1 MSQLTNPITL
11 CFLLALLS
19 HNYIYAQPDSISY
32 VFQDAIENAVAANDD
47 NAFDY
52 DTEFESLQDF
62 IRHPININKAVQ
74 SDFEQLKLLSND
86 QISAILKHRNQ
97 QGLYFTL
104 YELQSVLDLNTIQR
118 ILPFITVDNDLNDYQ
133 LPVNQWFKRGK
144 NDVFVRLDRR
154 LEKSKGFLRP
164 ESGSNTPKGINEGA
178 YLGDANKLYARY
190 RYSFGNKLSYG
201 ITLEKDAGERL
212 NSKLDFVSFHFQI
225 NNMYKGL
232 KALCLGDYSVSLGQG
247 LIHEN
252 GFSLGKSAMVLSIEK
267 NAPPIKRYSSSNEA
281 NFLRG
286 AAAHFDLSQFLGGKR
301 GNTEGVFFAS
311 YRQRDGNVVNRINA
325 QSLDDT
331 LAISA
336 LQAVGLHRTNAE
348 LDDKNAVNLLTLGG
362 RILRIT
368 RRGSIALNTVFNQ
381 FDKAIQPRDE
391 PYNRHVFKGKNL
403 LNIST
408 DYKWT
413 YKNVHLFGET
423 ALSDNLGYATL
434 NGLLLGLDKR
444 LSFSAL
450 HRFFS
455 LKYQA
460 LNAQPFSESS
470 KINDE
475 SGVYLGLEYKLSKR
489 FIVSAYAD
497 FWQHQWWR
505 FRVDAPSNG
514 HEYFFKS
521 AFKFKNTEGYVQLK
535 TKTKQENTTR
545 ADSSKVNQ
553 IMDKTKAQIRFHF
566 QNKLTKHLTL
576 RNRLELSSY
585 QDEEQSKGFVVWQD
599 IIWKGTLTPKRTDDP
614 LSITSRLAFFDTDNY
629 QSAIYAFEN
638 DLMYNFN
645 VQPYYYRGTRFYIN
659 VGYSFN
665 KNMLL
670 ECRIARTHLTN
681 KNTFG
686 SGLDEIKGNHRTDV
700 KMQAHFSF

>member
-11 CFLLALLS
+11 CVLLALLS
-19 HNYIYAQPDSISY
+19 HNYMYAQPDSISF
-32 VFQDAIENAVAANDD
+32 VFQDAIENAVAANED
-47 NAFDY
+47 NPFEY

-62 IRHPININKAVQ
+62 IRHPININKAAQ
-74 SDFEQLKLLSND
+74 SDFEQLKLLTTE
-86 QISAILKHRNQ
+86 QIIAILKHRNQ

-118 ILPFITVDNDLNDYQ
+118 ILPFITVDNDLADYQ
-133 LPVNQWFKRGK
+133 LPLNQWFKRGK
-144 NDVFVRLDRR
+144 NDVFVRWDRR
-154 LEKSKGFLRP
+154 LEKAKGFLKP
-164 ESGSNTPKGINEGA
+164 ESGSNTEGV

-212 NSKLDFVSFHFQI
+212 NSKLDFISFHFQI

-232 KALCLGDYSVSLGQG
+232 KTLCLGDYSVSLGQG

-252 GFSLGKSAMVLSIEK
+252 GFNLGKSALVLSTEK
-267 NAPPIKRYSSSNEA
+267 TAPPIKRYSSSNEA

-286 AAAHFDLSQFLGGKR
+286 AAVHFDLSHFLEEKR
-301 GNTEGVFFAS
+301 GTTEGVLFAS
-311 YRQRDGNVVNRINA
+311 YRQRDGNLIKPLTIDSSDN
-325 QSLDDT
+325 T
-331 LAISA
+331 LVISA
-336 LQAVGLHRTNAE
+336 LQSVGFHRTRSE
-348 LDDKNAVNLLTLGG
+348 IEDKNAVNLLTFGG
-362 RILRIT
+362 RILRTT

-413 YKNVHLFGET
+413 YQNVHLFGET

-455 LKYQA
+455 LKYQT

-475 SGVYLGLEYKLSKR
+475 NGLYLGLEYKLSKR
-489 FIVSAYAD
+489 FMMSAYAD

-505 FRVDAPSNG
+505 FRVDVPSNG
-514 HEYFFKS
+514 HEYFIKS
-521 AFKFKNTEGYVQLK
+521 AFKFKNTEGYIQLK

-545 ADSSKVNQ
+545 SDSSKVNQ
-553 IMDKTKAQIRFHF
+553 IMDKTKTQIRFHF
-566 QNKLTKHLTL
+566 QNSITKHLIL
-576 RNRLELSSY
+576 RNRLELSAY
-585 QDEEQSKGFVVWQD
+585 QDERYSKGFVVWQD

-645 VQPYYYRGTRFYIN
+645 VQPYYYRGTRFYVNI
-659 VGYSFN
+659 GYNAN

-670 ECRIARTHLTN
+670 ECRVARTHLTN
-681 KNTFG
+681 KNTIG

-700 KMQAHFSF
+700 KMQVHFSF

>member
-1 MSQLTNPITL
+1 MRQLTPIKL

-19 HNYIYAQPDSISY
+19 HNYMYAQPDSISY
-32 VFQDAIENAVAANDD
+32 VFQDAIENAVAANED
-47 NAFDY
+47 NPFEY

-62 IRHPININKAVQ
+62 IRHPININKAAQ
-74 SDFEQLKLLSND
+74 SDFEQLKLLTTE
-86 QISAILKHRNQ
+86 QITAILKHRNQ

-104 YELQSVLDLNTIQR
+104 FELQSVLDLNTIHR

-133 LPVNQWFKRGK
+133 LPLNQWFKRGK

-154 LEKSKGFLRP
+154 LEKSKGYKNDAVT
-164 ESGSNTPKGINEGA
+164 EGSF
-178 YLGDANKLYARY
+178 LGDANKLYTRY

-212 NSKLDFVSFHFQI
+212 NSRLDFVSFHFQI

-232 KALCLGDYSVSLGQG
+232 KSLCLGDYSVSLGQG

-252 GFSLGKSAMVLSIEK
+252 GFNLGKSAMVLSVEK
-267 NAPPIKRYSSSNEA
+267 TTPPIKRYSSSNEA

-286 AAAHFDLSQFLGGKR
+286 AAAHFDLSRFLGGKR
-301 GNTEGVFFAS
+301 GNTEGVLFAS
-311 YRQRDGNVVNRINA
+311 YRQRDGNLIKPLTLD
-325 QSLDDT
+325 SLDNT
-331 LAISA
+331 LVISV
-336 LQAVGLHRTNAE
+336 LQSVGFHRTRPE
-348 LDDKNAVNLLTLGG
+348 IEDKNAVNLLTLGG
-362 RILRIT
+362 RILRTT

-413 YKNVHLFGET
+413 YQNVHLFGET

-434 NGLLLGLDKR
+434 NGLVLGVDKR
-444 LSFSAL
+444 LSFNIL

-475 SGVYLGLEYKLSKR
+475 NGVYVGLEYKLSKR
-489 FIVSAYAD
+489 FTMSAYAD

-514 HEYFFKS
+514 HEYFIKS
-521 AFKFKNTEGYVQLK
+521 AFKFKNTEGYVQVR
-535 TKTKQENTTR
+535 TKTKQENVTR
-545 ADSSKVNQ
+545 PDSSKVNQ

-566 QNKLTKHLTL
+566 QNKLSKHLTL
-576 RNRLELSSY
+576 RNRLELSAY
-585 QDEEQSKGFVVWQD
+585 QDDEQSKGFVIWQD
-599 IIWKGTLTPKRTDDP
+599 IIWKGTLSSKRTDDP

-659 VGYSFN
+659 IGYNFN

-670 ECRIARTHLTN
+670 ECRLARTHLTN

-700 KMQAHFSF
+700 KMQVHFSF

>member
-1 MSQLTNPITL
+1 MSKLTNPTTL

-19 HNYIYAQPDSISY
+19 HTYTYAQPDSISY
-32 VFQDAIENAVAANDD
+32 VFQDAIENAVAANED
-47 NAFDY
+47 NPFEY

-62 IRHPININKAVQ
+62 IRHPININKAAQ
-74 SDFEQLKLLSND
+74 SDFEQLKLLSSE
-86 QISAILKHRNQ
+86 QITAILNHRLQ

-104 YELQSVLDLNTIQR
+104 FELQSVLDINTIHR
-118 ILPFITVDNDLNDYQ
+118 ILPFITVDNDLDDYQ

-144 NDVFVRLDRR
+144 NDIFVRMDRR
-154 LEKSKGFLRP
+154 LEKSKGFLKP
-164 ESGSNTPKGINEGA
+164 ENGLNTEGV
-178 YLGDANKLYARY
+178 YTGGANKLYTRY

-201 ITLEKDAGERL
+201 ITLEKDAGEHL
-212 NSKLDFVSFHFQI
+212 NPQLDFVSFHFQI

-286 AAAHFDLSQFLGGKR
+286 AAAHFDLSRFLGEKR
-301 GNTEGVFFAS
+301 GNTEGVLFAS
-311 YRQRDGNVVNRINA
+311 YRQRDGNIINRINA

-336 LQAVGLHRTNAE
+336 LQTVGLHRTNSE
-348 LDDKNAVNLLTLGG
+348 IEDKNAVNLLTLGG
-362 RILRIT
+362 RILRTT
-368 RRGSIALNTVFNQ
+368 RRGSIALNSVFNQ

-413 YKNVHLFGET
+413 YKNMHLFGET

-434 NGLLLGLDKR
+434 NGLLIGVDKR

-475 SGVYLGLEYKLSKR
+475 SGVYVGLEYKLNRR

-514 HEYFFKS
+514 HEYFLKS

-535 TKTKQENTTR
+535 TKTKQENITR
-545 ADSSKVNQ
+545 PDSSKVNQ

-566 QNKLTKHLTL
+566 QNKLTKQLTL
-576 RNRLELSSY
+576 RNRLELSAY
-585 QDEEQSKGFVVWQD
+585 QDENKSKGFVIWQD
-599 IIWKGTLTPKRTDDP
+599 VIWKGTLTAKRTDDP

-645 VQPYYYRGTRFYIN
+645 VQPYYYRGTRFYVNI
-659 VGYSFN
+659 GYNFN
-665 KNMLL
+665 KNMLI
-670 ECRIARTHLTN
+670 ECRLARTHLTN
-681 KNTFG
+681 KNTLG

-700 KMQAHFSF
+700 KIQMHFSF

>member
-1 MSQLTNPITL
+1 MRLLHYPITL
-11 CFLLALLS
+11 CLLLALLS
-19 HNYIYAQPDSISY
+19 NNYTHAQPDSISY
-32 VFQDAIENAVAANDD
+32 VFQDAIENAVAANED
-47 NAFDY
+47 NPFEY

-62 IRHPININKAVQ
+62 IRHPININKAAQ
-74 SDFEQLKLLSND
+74 TDFEQLKLLTTE
-86 QISAILKHRNQ
+86 QITAILNHRNQ

-104 YELQSVLDLNTIQR
+104 YELQSVLDLNTIHR
-118 ILPFITVDNDLNDYQ
+118 ILPFITVDNDLDDYQ
-133 LPVNQWFKRGK
+133 LALNQWFKRGK
-144 NDVFVRLDRR
+144 NDVFVRMDRR
-154 LEKSKGFLRP
+154 LEKSKGFLKSDG
-164 ESGSNTPKGINEGA
+164 SG

-212 NSKLDFVSFHFQI
+212 NSRLDFASFHFQI
-225 NNMYKGL
+225 NNMYKRL
-232 KALCLGDYSVSLGQG
+232 KTLCLGDYSVSLGQG

-286 AAAHFDLSQFLGGKR
+286 VAAHFDLSSLFGEKR
-301 GNTEGVFFAS
+301 GSVIARHEATEGVVFAS
-311 YRQRDGNVVNRINA
+311 YRQRDGNLVKRIDA
-325 QSLDDT
+325 QNLDD
-331 LAISA
+331 LSAISA
-336 LQAVGLHRTNAE
+336 LQTIGFHRTRLE
-348 LDDKNAVNLLTLGG
+348 IDDKNAVNLLTLGG
-362 RILRIT
+362 RILRTT

-381 FDKAIQPRDE
+381 FDKTIQPRVK
-391 PYNRHVFKGKNL
+391 PYNDFTFKGKNL

-413 YKNVHLFGET
+413 YQNVHLFGET

-434 NGLLLGLDKR
+434 NGLVLGLDKR

-475 SGVYLGLEYKLSKR
+475 NGLYLGLEYKLSKR
-489 FIVSAYAD
+489 LIVSAYAD

-514 HEYFFKS
+514 HEYFIKS
-521 AFKFKNTEGYVQLK
+521 AFKFKNTEGYLQVR
-535 TKTKQENTTR
+535 TKTKQENATR
-545 ADSSKVNQ
+545 SDSSKVNQ
-553 IMDKTKAQIRFHF
+553 IMDKTKTQIRFHF
-566 QNKLTKHLTL
+566 QNSLTKHLIL
-576 RNRLELSSY
+576 RNRLELSAY
-585 QDEEQSKGFVVWQD
+585 QDDEQSKGFVIWQD
-599 IIWKGTLTPKRTDDP
+599 IIWKGTLSSKRTDDP

-659 VGYSFN
+659 VGYNFN

-670 ECRIARTHLTN
+670 ECRLARTHLTN
-681 KNTFG
+681 QNTIG

-700 KMQAHFSF
+700 KMQVQFSF

>member
-11 CFLLALLS
+11 CFFLALSS
-19 HNYIYAQPDSISY
+19 HNCVQAQPDSISY
-32 VFQDAIENAVAANDD
+32 VFQDAIENAVAANED
-47 NAFDY
+47 NPFEY

-62 IRHPININKAVQ
+62 IRHPININKATQ
-74 SDFEQLKLLSND
+74 SDFEQLKLLTPE
-86 QISAILKHRNQ
+86 QIIAILKHRNQ

-104 YELQSVLDLNTIQR
+104 YELQSVLELTTIQR

-133 LPVNQWFKRGK
+133 LPLNQWFKRGK
-144 NDVFVRLDRR
+144 NDVFVRIDRR
-154 LEKSKGFLRP
+154 LEKSKGYKKD
-164 ESGSNTPKGINEGA
+164 GATEGV

-201 ITLEKDAGERL
+201 MTLEKDAGERF
-212 NSKLDFVSFHFQI
+212 NPKLDFVSFHFQI

-232 KALCLGDYSVSLGQG
+232 KTLCLGDYSVSLGQG

-252 GFSLGKSAMVLSIEK
+252 GFNLGKSALVLSTEK
-267 NAPPIKRYSSSNEA
+267 IAPPVKRYSSSNEA

-286 AAAHFDLSQFLGGKR
+286 AAAHFDLSSLFGGKR
-301 GNTEGVFFAS
+301 GNTEGVLFAS
-311 YRQRDGNVVNRINA
+311 YRQRDGNLIKPLTIDSSDNA
-325 QSLDDT
+325 LI
-331 LAISA
+331 ISA
-336 LQAVGLHRTNAE
+336 LQSVGFHRTRAE
-348 LDDKNAVNLLTLGG
+348 IEDKNAVNLLTLGG
-362 RILRIT
+362 RIFHTI

-391 PYNRHVFKGKNL
+391 PYNRHAFKGKNL

-423 ALSDNLGYATL
+423 ALSDNLAYATL
-434 NGLLLGLDKR
+434 NGLILGLDKR

-475 SGVYLGLEYKLSKR
+475 NGLYIGLEYKLSKR
-489 FIVSAYAD
+489 FIISAYAD

-514 HEYFFKS
+514 HEYFVKS
-521 AFKFKNTEGYVQLK
+521 AFKFKNTEGYIQLK

-545 ADSSKVNQ
+545 PDSAKINQ
-553 IMDKTKAQIRFHF
+553 IMDKTKAQMRFHF

-576 RNRLELSSY
+576 RNRLELSAY
-585 QDEEQSKGFVVWQD
+585 QDEQQSKGFVIWQD
-599 IIWKGTLTPKRTDDP
+599 IIWKGTLTAKRTDDP

-659 VGYSFN
+659 VGYHFN

-670 ECRIARTHLTN
+670 ECRLARTHLTN
-681 KNTFG
+681 KNTIG

-700 KMQAHFSF
+700 KVQVHFSF

>member
-118 ILPFITVDNDLNDYQ
+118 ILPFITVDNDLDDYQ
-133 LPVNQWFKRGK
+133 LPLNQWFKRGK

-154 LEKSKGFLRP
+154 LEKSKGYKKS
-164 ESGSNTPKGINEGA
+164 ENGSNTEGS
-178 YLGDANKLYARY
+178 YLGNANKLYTRY

-212 NSKLDFVSFHFQI
+212 NPQLDFVSFHFQI

-252 GFSLGKSAMVLSIEK
+252 GFSLGKSAMVLSVEK

-286 AAAHFDLSQFLGGKR
+286 AAAHFDLSSLFGEKR
-301 GNTEGVFFAS
+301 SSASARHENTEGVLFAS
-311 YRQRDGNVVNRINA
+311 YRQRDGNIVNRIDA
-325 QSLDDT
+325 QSVDDT

-336 LQAVGLHRTNAE
+336 LQTVGLHRTNVE
-348 LDDKNAVNLLTLGG
+348 IEDKNAVNLLTFGG
-362 RILRIT
+362 RILRT
-368 RRGSIALNTVFNQ
+368 TKRGSIALNTVFNQ

-391 PYNRHVFKGKNL
+391 PYNRHVFKGKSL

-413 YKNVHLFGET
+413 YQNVHLFGET
-423 ALSDNLGYATL
+423 ALSDNLAYATL

-475 SGVYLGLEYKLSKR
+475 NGVYVGLEYKLSKR
-489 FIVSAYAD
+489 FTMSAYAD

-514 HEYFFKS
+514 HEYFIKS
-521 AFKFKNTEGYVQLK
+521 AFRFKNTEGYVQVR
-535 TKTKQENTTR
+535 TKTKQENATR

-553 IMDKTKAQIRFHF
+553 IMDKTKTQIRFHF
-566 QNKLTKHLTL
+566 QNKLSKNLTL
-576 RNRLELSSY
+576 RNRLELSAY
-585 QDEEQSKGFVVWQD
+585 QDEEKSNGFVIWQD
-599 IIWKGTLTPKRTDDP
+599 IIWKGTLNSKRTDDP
-614 LSITSRLAFFDTDNY
+614 LSITSR
-629 QSAIYAFEN
+629 
-638 DLMYNFN
+638 
-645 VQPYYYRGTRFYIN
+645 
-659 VGYSFN
+659 
-665 KNMLL
+665 
-670 ECRIARTHLTN
+670 
-681 KNTFG
+681 
-686 SGLDEIKGNHRTDV
+686 
-700 KMQAHFSF
+700 

>member
-11 CFLLALLS
+11 CFFLALLS
-19 HNYIYAQPDSISY
+19 HNYVKAQPDSISY

-47 NAFDY
+47 NAFEF

-62 IRHPININKAVQ
+62 IRHPININKAAQ
-74 SDFEQLKLLSND
+74 SDFEQLKLLSTE
-86 QISAILKHRNQ
+86 QITAIVKHRNQ

-118 ILPFITVDNDLNDYQ
+118 ILPFITVDNDLDDYQ

-144 NDVFVRLDRR
+144 NDVFVRSERR
-154 LEKSKGFLRP
+154 LEKSKGFLKP
-164 ESGSNTPKGINEGA
+164 ESGSNTEGV
-178 YLGDANKLYARY
+178 YLGDANKLYTRY

-201 ITLEKDAGERL
+201 ITMEKDAGERL
-212 NSKLDFVSFHFQI
+212 NSRLDFVSFHFQI

-252 GFSLGKSAMVLSIEK
+252 GFSLGKSAMVLSVEK

-286 AAAHFDLSQFLGGKR
+286 AAAHFDLSRFLGGKQ
-301 GNTEGVFFAS
+301 GNTEGVLFAS
-311 YRQRDGNVVNRINA
+311 YRQRDGNLIQPLTIDSSDN
-325 QSLDDT
+325 T
-331 LAISA
+331 LIISA
-336 LQAVGLHRTNAE
+336 LQSVGYHRTRSE
-348 LDDKNAVNLLTLGG
+348 IEDKNAVNLLTLGG
-362 RILRIT
+362 RILRT
-368 RRGSIALNTVFNQ
+368 NKRGSIALNTVFNQ

-413 YKNVHLFGET
+413 YQNVHLFGET
-423 ALSDNLGYATL
+423 ALSDNLGYASL
-434 NGLLLGLDKR
+434 NGLLIGLDKR
-444 LSFSAL
+444 LSISIL

-514 HEYFFKS
+514 HEYFIKS
-521 AFKFKNTEGYVQLK
+521 AFKFKNTEGYIQLK
-535 TKTKQENTTR
+535 TKTKQENITR
-545 ADSSKVNQ
+545 PDSSKVNQ

-585 QDEEQSKGFVVWQD
+585 QDEEQSKGFVIWQD
-599 IIWKGTLTPKRTDDP
+599 IIWKGTLTAKRTDDP

-645 VQPYYYRGTRFYIN
+645 VQPYYYRGTRFYVN
-659 VGYSFN
+659 VGYNFN

-670 ECRIARTHLTN
+670 ECRLARTHLTN
-681 KNTFG
+681 KNTIG

-700 KMQAHFSF
+700 KMQVHFSF